1 MVDCNVV
8 VVEVGTIVLFN
19 VVIVARV
26 ETSGVIDTGM
36 SSIIETRAI
45 EIEVVA
51 SGMDELIGTQVDCRS
66 MDTVELVM
74 RGGEEEVNGDVR
86 MDIVS
91 TVKEDR
97 LMGEVNIEIEIVDGA
112 NDKAFKRGLVNVEY
126 LDRIDV
132 MGGGEKRVI
141 VFQIGDREVWGEN
154 TKEVRGNFMR
164 LDIEIFYGSARN

>member
-51 SGMDELIGTQVDCRS
+51 SGMDELIGT
-66 MDTVELVM
+66 
-74 RGGEEEVNGDVR
+74 
-86 MDIVS
+86 
-91 TVKEDR
+91 
-97 LMGEVNIEIEIVDGA
+97 
-112 NDKAFKRGLVNVEY
+112 
-126 LDRIDV
+126 
-132 MGGGEKRVI
+132 
-141 VFQIGDREVWGEN
+141 
-154 TKEVRGNFMR
+154 
-164 LDIEIFYGSARN
+164 